1 MTFRR
6 IAGLFILMF
15 AATSWPAMADQ
26 FTESHFCTQPVK
38 PVDFDDNNDVDMFN
52 DAVAAYKQCISA
64 FADEHNRAADAHRS
78 AASEAIDE
86 WNRFINDNN
95 LN

>member
-6 IAGLFILMF
+6 IAGFLVVMF
-15 AATSWPAMADQ
+15 AAFSWPAMADTY
-26 FTESHFCTQPVK
+26 TEGHFCTQPVK
-38 PVDFDDNNDVDMFN
+38 PGDFDNDQEVAMFN

-78 AASEAIDE
+78 AAGEAIDE
-86 WNRFINDNN
+86 WNKFINDNS

>member
-6 IAGLFILMF
+6 IAGLLIFMF
-15 AATSWPAMADQ
+15 AAISWPVMADTY
-26 FTESHFCTQPVK
+26 TESHFCTQPVK
-38 PVDFDDNNDVDMFN
+38 PGEFDNNREVSMFN
-52 DAVAAYKQCISA
+52 DAVAEYKQCIAA

-86 WNRFINDNN
+86 WNNFVSDNG

>member
-6 IAGLFILMF
+6 IAGLLVVMF
-15 AATSWPAMADQ
+15 AVISCPAMADTY
-26 FTESHFCTQPVK
+26 TEGHFCTQPVK
-38 PVDFDDNNDVDMFN
+38 PAEFDGNRDVDMFN

-86 WNRFINDNN
+86 WNRFVNDNG